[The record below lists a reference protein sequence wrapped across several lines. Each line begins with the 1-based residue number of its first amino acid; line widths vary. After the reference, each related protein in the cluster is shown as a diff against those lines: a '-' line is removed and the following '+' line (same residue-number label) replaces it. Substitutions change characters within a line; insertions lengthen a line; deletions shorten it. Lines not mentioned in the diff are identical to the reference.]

1 MDADQQSNR
10 CWLDGPS
17 LHPPTVYEGRHLA
30 CEGKSPVPLKEL
42 RIRPPRE
49 SMDMWLRPSG
59 VVGILEGGRLLVP
72 AENYGDC
79 EKIHARLED
88 QRELP
93 VRLAQ

>member
-1 MDADQQSNR
+1 
-10 CWLDGPS
+10 
-17 LHPPTVYEGRHLA
+17 
-30 CEGKSPVPLKEL
+30 
-42 RIRPPRE
+42 
-49 SMDMWLRPSG
+49 MDMWLRPNG